1 LTPTCFVVCIS
12 LQLKNKIKCL
22 RKQVIFHDYVCLGAA
37 GGKECKVYMNENKLN
52 YRKILEIVILGIIC
66 YWGLNHYEIIFKS
79 AGKFI
84 SVIMP
89 FILGFIIAFI
99 LNVLMIR
106 VEKVLNKFFNVNKF
120 KLIKRVTSIS
130 LSILILLGV
139 LLLVVQLVIP
149 EISNAIKLIAASLP
163 DVFEMLAK
171 LSKGDTG
178 ISLQLKSFFN
188 SVDVQALVS
197 DLSEFAKIGFTGVLG
212 STVDILS
219 MFVNGIF
226 NVVVGFVFAIYI
238 LMSKETLKRQTRKL
252 LSVCVPPKITN
263 KIIEIAAVSRTT
275 FTNFIIG
282 QTIEAIILGSLC
294 ALGMKIFGFPYAPMV
309 GTLVGIT
316 AFIPIIGAFVGG
328 GIGAFM
334 IMTVDPMQALL
345 FIIYLIILQQIEGDL
360 IYPRVVGSS
369 VGLPSIWVLFA
380 VTVGGGLWGIVGV
393 LFSVPT
399 LSVIYLLLKE
409 YVNNRSKSLE

>member
-1 LTPTCFVVCIS
+1 
-12 LQLKNKIKCL
+12 
-22 RKQVIFHDYVCLGAA
+22 
-37 GGKECKVYMNENKLN
+37 MNENKLN

-66 YWGLNHYEIIFKS
+66 YWGLNHYEMIFKS
-79 AGKFI
+79 ISKLI

-106 VEKVLNKFFNVNKF
+106 VEKVLNKFFTTNKF
-120 KLIKRVTSIS
+120 QIIKRIASII

-139 LLLVVQLVIP
+139 LLLVVKLVIP
-149 EISNAIKLIAASLP
+149 EILNAIKLIAASLP
-163 DVFEMLAK
+163 EVFETLEK
-171 LSKGDTG
+171 WSKGDSG
-178 ISLQLKSFFN
+178 ISLQLKSFFDT
-188 SVDVQALVS
+188 VDVQSLTS
-197 DLSEFAKIGFTGVLG
+197 EFSEFAKIGFTGVLG

-226 NVVVGFVFAIYI
+226 NIIVGFVFAIYI

-252 LSVCVPPKITN
+252 LSTCLPPKITN
-263 KIIEIAAVSRTT
+263 KIIEIATISRTT

-316 AFIPIIGAFVGG
+316 AFIPIIGAFIGG

-345 FIIYLIILQQIEGDL
+345 FIIYLVILQQIEGDL

-409 YVNNRSKSLE
+409 YINNRSKSLE

>member
-1 LTPTCFVVCIS
+1 
-12 LQLKNKIKCL
+12 
-22 RKQVIFHDYVCLGAA
+22 
-37 GGKECKVYMNENKLN
+37 MNENKLN

-66 YWGLNHYEIIFKS
+66 YWGLNHYEMIFKS
-79 AGKFI
+79 ISKLI

-106 VEKVLNKFFNVNKF
+106 VEKVLNKFFTTNKF
-120 KLIKRVTSIS
+120 QIIKRIASII

-139 LLLVVQLVIP
+139 LLLVVKLVIP

-163 DVFEMLAK
+163 EVFETLEK
-171 LSKGDTG
+171 WSKGDSG
-178 ISLQLKSFFN
+178 ISLQLKSFFDT
-188 SVDVQALVS
+188 VDVQSLTS
-197 DLSEFAKIGFTGVLG
+197 EFSEFAKIGFTGVLG

-226 NVVVGFVFAIYI
+226 NIIVGFVFAIYI

-252 LSVCVPPKITN
+252 LSTCLPPKITN
-263 KIIEIAAVSRTT
+263 KIIEIATISRTT

-316 AFIPIIGAFVGG
+316 AFIPIIGAFIGG

-345 FIIYLIILQQIEGDL
+345 FIIYLVILQQIEGDL

-409 YVNNRSKSLE
+409 YINNRSKSLE

>member
-1 LTPTCFVVCIS
+1 
-12 LQLKNKIKCL
+12 
-22 RKQVIFHDYVCLGAA
+22 
-37 GGKECKVYMNENKLN
+37 NKLN

-149 EISNAIKLIAASLP
+149 EISNAIKLIVASLP

-252 LSVCVPPKITN
+252 LSVCVTPKITN

>member
-1 LTPTCFVVCIS
+1 
-12 LQLKNKIKCL
+12 
-22 RKQVIFHDYVCLGAA
+22 
-37 GGKECKVYMNENKLN
+37 MNENKLN

-66 YWGLNHYEIIFKS
+66 YWGLNHYEMIFKS
-79 AGKFI
+79 ISKLI

-106 VEKVLNKFFNVNKF
+106 VEKVLNKFFTTNKF
-120 KLIKRVTSIS
+120 QIIKRIASII

-139 LLLVVQLVIP
+139 LLLVVKLVIP
-149 EISNAIKLIAASLP
+149 EISNAIKLITASLP
-163 DVFEMLAK
+163 EVFETLEK
-171 LSKGDTG
+171 WSKGDSG
-178 ISLQLKSFFN
+178 ISLQLKSFFDT
-188 SVDVQALVS
+188 VDVQSLTS
-197 DLSEFAKIGFTGVLG
+197 EFSEFAKIGLTGVLG

-226 NVVVGFVFAIYI
+226 NIIVGFVFAVYI
-238 LMSKETLKRQTRKL
+238 LMSKETLKHQTRKL
-252 LSVCVPPKITN
+252 LSACLPPRITN
-263 KIIEIAAVSRTT
+263 KIIEIATISRTT

-316 AFIPIIGAFVGG
+316 AFIPIIGAFIGG

-345 FIIYLIILQQIEGDL
+345 FIIYLVILQQIEGDL

>member
-1 LTPTCFVVCIS
+1 
-12 LQLKNKIKCL
+12 
-22 RKQVIFHDYVCLGAA
+22 
-37 GGKECKVYMNENKLN
+37 MNENKLN

-66 YWGLNHYEIIFKS
+66 YWGLNHYEMIFKS
-79 AGKFI
+79 ISKLI

-106 VEKVLNKFFNVNKF
+106 VEKVLNKFFTTNKF
-120 KLIKRVTSIS
+120 QIIKRIASII

-139 LLLVVQLVIP
+139 LLLVVKLVIP
-149 EISNAIKLIAASLP
+149 EISNAIKLITTSLP
-163 DVFEMLAK
+163 EVFETLEK
-171 LSKGDTG
+171 WSKGDSG
-178 ISLQLKSFFN
+178 ISLQLKSFFDT
-188 SVDVQALVS
+188 VDVQSLTS
-197 DLSEFAKIGFTGVLG
+197 EFSEFAKIGFTGVLG

-226 NVVVGFVFAIYI
+226 NIIVGFVFAIYI

-252 LSVCVPPKITN
+252 LSACLPPRITN
-263 KIIEIAAVSRTT
+263 KIIEIATISRTT

-282 QTIEAIILGSLC
+282 QTNEAIILGSLC

-316 AFIPIIGAFVGG
+316 AFIPIIGAFIGG

-345 FIIYLIILQQIEGDL
+345 FIIYLVILQQIEGDL

-409 YVNNRSKSLE
+409 YINNRSKSLE

>member
-1 LTPTCFVVCIS
+1 
-12 LQLKNKIKCL
+12 
-22 RKQVIFHDYVCLGAA
+22 
-37 GGKECKVYMNENKLN
+37 MNENKLN

-66 YWGLNHYEIIFKS
+66 YWGLNHYEMIFKS
-79 AGKFI
+79 ISKLI

-106 VEKVLNKFFNVNKF
+106 VEKVLNKFFTTNKF
-120 KLIKRVTSIS
+120 QIIKRIASIM

-139 LLLVVQLVIP
+139 LLLVVKLVIP
-149 EISNAIKLIAASLP
+149 EISNAIKLITTSLP
-163 DVFEMLAK
+163 EVFETLEK
-171 LSKGDTG
+171 WSKGDSG
-178 ISLQLKSFFN
+178 ISLQLKSFFDT
-188 SVDVQALVS
+188 VDVQSLTS
-197 DLSEFAKIGFTGVLG
+197 EFSEFAKIGFTGVLG

-226 NVVVGFVFAIYI
+226 NIIVGFVFAIYI

-252 LSVCVPPKITN
+252 LSACLPPRITN
-263 KIIEIAAVSRTT
+263 KIIEIATISRTT

-316 AFIPIIGAFVGG
+316 AFIPIIGAFIGG

-345 FIIYLIILQQIEGDL
+345 FIIYLVILQQIEGDL

-409 YVNNRSKSLE
+409 YINNRSKSLE

>member
-1 LTPTCFVVCIS
+1 
-12 LQLKNKIKCL
+12 
-22 RKQVIFHDYVCLGAA
+22 
-37 GGKECKVYMNENKLN
+37 MNENKLN

-66 YWGLNHYEIIFKS
+66 YWGLNHYEMIFKS
-79 AGKFI
+79 ISKLI

-106 VEKVLNKFFNVNKF
+106 VEKVLNKFFTTNKF
-120 KLIKRVTSIS
+120 QIIKRIASII

-139 LLLVVQLVIP
+139 LLLVVKLVIP
-149 EISNAIKLIAASLP
+149 EISNAIKLITTSLP
-163 DVFEMLAK
+163 EVFETLEK
-171 LSKGDTG
+171 WSKGDSG
-178 ISLQLKSFFN
+178 ISLQLKSFFDT
-188 SVDVQALVS
+188 VDVQSLTS
-197 DLSEFAKIGFTGVLG
+197 EFSEFAKIGFTGVLG

-226 NVVVGFVFAIYI
+226 NIIVGFVFAIYI

-252 LSVCVPPKITN
+252 LSACLPPRITN
-263 KIIEIAAVSRTT
+263 KIIEIATISRTT

-316 AFIPIIGAFVGG
+316 AFIPIIGAFIGG

-345 FIIYLIILQQIEGDL
+345 FIIYLVILQQIEGDL

-409 YVNNRSKSLE
+409 YISNRSKSLE

>member
-1 LTPTCFVVCIS
+1 
-12 LQLKNKIKCL
+12 
-22 RKQVIFHDYVCLGAA
+22 
-37 GGKECKVYMNENKLN
+37 MNENKLN

-66 YWGLNHYEIIFKS
+66 YWGLNHYEMIFKS
-79 AGKFI
+79 ISKLI

-106 VEKVLNKFFNVNKF
+106 VEKVLNKFFTTNKF
-120 KLIKRVTSIS
+120 QIIKRIASII

-139 LLLVVQLVIP
+139 LLLVVKLVIP
-149 EISNAIKLIAASLP
+149 EILNAIKLIAASLP
-163 DVFEMLAK
+163 EVFETLEK
-171 LSKGDTG
+171 WSKGDSG
-178 ISLQLKSFFN
+178 ISLQLKSFFDT
-188 SVDVQALVS
+188 VDVQSLTS
-197 DLSEFAKIGFTGVLG
+197 EFSEFAKIGFTGVLG

-226 NVVVGFVFAIYI
+226 NIIVGFVFAIYI

-252 LSVCVPPKITN
+252 LSTCLPPKITN
-263 KIIEIAAVSRTT
+263 KIIEIATISRTT

-316 AFIPIIGAFVGG
+316 AFIPIIGAFIGG

-345 FIIYLIILQQIEGDL
+345 FIIYLVILQQIEGDL

-409 YVNNRSKSLE
+409 YINNHSKSLE

>member
-1 LTPTCFVVCIS
+1 
-12 LQLKNKIKCL
+12 
-22 RKQVIFHDYVCLGAA
+22 
-37 GGKECKVYMNENKLN
+37 MNENKLN

-66 YWGLNHYEIIFKS
+66 YWGLNHYEMIFKS
-79 AGKFI
+79 ISKLI

-106 VEKVLNKFFNVNKF
+106 VEKVLNKFFTTNKF
-120 KLIKRVTSIS
+120 QIIKRIASII

-139 LLLVVQLVIP
+139 LLLVVKLVIP

-163 DVFEMLAK
+163 EVFETLEK
-171 LSKGDTG
+171 WSKGDSG
-178 ISLQLKSFFN
+178 ISLQLKSFFDT
-188 SVDVQALVS
+188 VDVQSLTS
-197 DLSEFAKIGFTGVLG
+197 EFSEFAKIGFTGVLG

-226 NVVVGFVFAIYI
+226 NIIVGFVFAIYI

-252 LSVCVPPKITN
+252 LSTCLPPKITN
-263 KIIEIAAVSRTT
+263 KIIEIATISRTT

-316 AFIPIIGAFVGG
+316 AFIPIIGAFIGG

-345 FIIYLIILQQIEGDL
+345 FIIYLVILQQIEGDL

-409 YVNNRSKSLE
+409 YINNHSKSLE

>member
-1 LTPTCFVVCIS
+1 
-12 LQLKNKIKCL
+12 
-22 RKQVIFHDYVCLGAA
+22 
-37 GGKECKVYMNENKLN
+37 MNENKLN

-66 YWGLNHYEIIFKS
+66 YWGLNHYEMIFKS
-79 AGKFI
+79 ISKLI

-106 VEKVLNKFFNVNKF
+106 VEKVLNKFFTTNKF
-120 KLIKRVTSIS
+120 QIIKRIASII

-139 LLLVVQLVIP
+139 LLLVVKLVIP
-149 EISNAIKLIAASLP
+149 EISNAIKLITTSLP
-163 DVFEMLAK
+163 EVFETLEK
-171 LSKGDTG
+171 WSKGDSG
-178 ISLQLKSFFN
+178 ISLQLKSFFDT
-188 SVDVQALVS
+188 VDVQSLTS
-197 DLSEFAKIGFTGVLG
+197 EFSEFAKIGFTGVLG

-226 NVVVGFVFAIYI
+226 NIIVGFVFAIYI

-252 LSVCVPPKITN
+252 LSACLPPRITN
-263 KIIEIAAVSRTT
+263 KIIEIATISRTT

-282 QTIEAIILGSLC
+282 QTIEAIILGRLC

-316 AFIPIIGAFVGG
+316 AFIPIIGAFIGG

-345 FIIYLIILQQIEGDL
+345 FIIYLVILQQIEGDL

-409 YVNNRSKSLE
+409 YINNRSKSLE

>member
-1 LTPTCFVVCIS
+1 MT
-12 LQLKNKIKCL
+12 
-22 RKQVIFHDYVCLGAA
+22 
-37 GGKECKVYMNENKLN
+37 ENKLN

-66 YWGLNHYEIIFKS
+66 YWGLNHYEMIFKS
-79 AGKFI
+79 ISKLI

-106 VEKVLNKFFNVNKF
+106 VEKVLNKFFTTNKF
-120 KLIKRVTSIS
+120 QIIKRIASII

-139 LLLVVQLVIP
+139 LLLVVKLVIP
-149 EISNAIKLIAASLP
+149 EISNAIKLITTSLP
-163 DVFEMLAK
+163 EVFETLEK
-171 LSKGDTG
+171 WSKGDSG
-178 ISLQLKSFFN
+178 ISLQLKSFFDT
-188 SVDVQALVS
+188 VDVQSLTS
-197 DLSEFAKIGFTGVLG
+197 EFSEFAKIGFTGVLG

-226 NVVVGFVFAIYI
+226 NIIVGFVFAIYI

-252 LSVCVPPKITN
+252 LSACLPPRITN
-263 KIIEIAAVSRTT
+263 KIIEIATISRTT

-316 AFIPIIGAFVGG
+316 AFIPIIGAFIGG

-345 FIIYLIILQQIEGDL
+345 FIIYLVILQQIEGDL

-409 YVNNRSKSLE
+409 YINNRSKSLE

>member
-1 LTPTCFVVCIS
+1 
-12 LQLKNKIKCL
+12 
-22 RKQVIFHDYVCLGAA
+22 
-37 GGKECKVYMNENKLN
+37 MNENKLN

>member
-1 LTPTCFVVCIS
+1 
-12 LQLKNKIKCL
+12 
-22 RKQVIFHDYVCLGAA
+22 
-37 GGKECKVYMNENKLN
+37 MNENKLN

-66 YWGLNHYEIIFKS
+66 YWGLNHYEMIFKS
-79 AGKFI
+79 ISKLI

-106 VEKVLNKFFNVNKF
+106 VEKVLNKFFTTNKF
-120 KLIKRVTSIS
+120 QIIKRIASII

-139 LLLVVQLVIP
+139 LLLVVKLVIP

-163 DVFEMLAK
+163 EVFETLEK
-171 LSKGDTG
+171 WSKGDSG
-178 ISLQLKSFFN
+178 ISLQLKSFFDT
-188 SVDVQALVS
+188 VDAQSLTS
-197 DLSEFAKIGFTGVLG
+197 EFSEFAKIGFTGVLG

-226 NVVVGFVFAIYI
+226 NIIVGFVFAIYI

-252 LSVCVPPKITN
+252 LSTCLPPKITN
-263 KIIEIAAVSRTT
+263 KIIEIATISRTT

-316 AFIPIIGAFVGG
+316 AFIPIIGAFIGG

-345 FIIYLIILQQIEGDL
+345 FIIYLVILQQIEGDL

-409 YVNNRSKSLE
+409 YINNRSKSLE

>member
-1 LTPTCFVVCIS
+1 
-12 LQLKNKIKCL
+12 
-22 RKQVIFHDYVCLGAA
+22 
-37 GGKECKVYMNENKLN
+37 MNENKLN

-79 AGKFI
+79 AGKFV

-106 VEKVLNKFFNVNKF
+106 VEKVLNKFFNANKF

-252 LSVCVPPKITN
+252 LSVCVTPKITN

>member
-1 LTPTCFVVCIS
+1 
-12 LQLKNKIKCL
+12 
-22 RKQVIFHDYVCLGAA
+22 
-37 GGKECKVYMNENKLN
+37 MNENKLN

-66 YWGLNHYEIIFKS
+66 YWGLNHYEMIFKS
-79 AGKFI
+79 ISKLI

-106 VEKVLNKFFNVNKF
+106 VEKVLNKFFTTNKF
-120 KLIKRVTSIS
+120 QIIKRIASII

-139 LLLVVQLVIP
+139 LLLVVKLVIP
-149 EISNAIKLIAASLP
+149 EISNAIKLITTSLP
-163 DVFEMLAK
+163 EVFETLEK
-171 LSKGDTG
+171 WSKGDSG
-178 ISLQLKSFFN
+178 ISLQLKSFFDT
-188 SVDVQALVS
+188 VDVQSLTS
-197 DLSEFAKIGFTGVLG
+197 EFSEFAKIGFTGVLG

-226 NVVVGFVFAIYI
+226 NIIVGFVFAIYI

-252 LSVCVPPKITN
+252 LSACLPPRITN
-263 KIIEIAAVSRTT
+263 KIIEIATISRTT

-316 AFIPIIGAFVGG
+316 AFIPIIGAFIGG

-345 FIIYLIILQQIEGDL
+345 FIIYLVILQQIEGDL

-409 YVNNRSKSLE
+409 YINNRSKSLEWVILFFNNLLKFS

>member
-1 LTPTCFVVCIS
+1 
-12 LQLKNKIKCL
+12 
-22 RKQVIFHDYVCLGAA
+22 
-37 GGKECKVYMNENKLN
+37 MNENKLN

-66 YWGLNHYEIIFKS
+66 YWGLNHYEMIFKS
-79 AGKFI
+79 ISKLI

-106 VEKVLNKFFNVNKF
+106 VEKVLNKFFTTNKF
-120 KLIKRVTSIS
+120 QIIKRIASII

-139 LLLVVQLVIP
+139 LLLVVKLVIP

-163 DVFEMLAK
+163 EVFETLEK
-171 LSKGDTG
+171 WSKGDSG
-178 ISLQLKSFFN
+178 ISLQLKSFFGT
-188 SVDVQALVS
+188 VDVQSLTS
-197 DLSEFAKIGFTGVLG
+197 EFSEFAKIGFTGVLG
-212 STVDILS
+212 PTVDILS

-226 NVVVGFVFAIYI
+226 NIIVGFVFAIYI

-252 LSVCVPPKITN
+252 LSTCLPPKITN
-263 KIIEIAAVSRTT
+263 KIIEIATISRTT

-316 AFIPIIGAFVGG
+316 AFIPIIGAFIGG

-345 FIIYLIILQQIEGDL
+345 FIIYLVILQQIEGDL

-409 YVNNRSKSLE
+409 YINNRSKSLE

>member
-1 LTPTCFVVCIS
+1 
-12 LQLKNKIKCL
+12 
-22 RKQVIFHDYVCLGAA
+22 
-37 GGKECKVYMNENKLN
+37 MNENKLN

-149 EISNAIKLIAASLP
+149 EISNAIKLIVASLP

-252 LSVCVPPKITN
+252 LSVCVTPKITN

>member
-1 LTPTCFVVCIS
+1 M
-12 LQLKNKIKCL
+12 
-22 RKQVIFHDYVCLGAA
+22 CLGAA

-149 EISNAIKLIAASLP
+149 EISNAIKLIVASLP

-252 LSVCVPPKITN
+252 LSVCVTPKITN

>member
-1 LTPTCFVVCIS
+1 
-12 LQLKNKIKCL
+12 
-22 RKQVIFHDYVCLGAA
+22 
-37 GGKECKVYMNENKLN
+37 MNENKLN

-66 YWGLNHYEIIFKS
+66 YWGLNHYEMIFKS
-79 AGKFI
+79 ISKLI

-106 VEKVLNKFFNVNKF
+106 VEKVLNKFFTTNKF
-120 KLIKRVTSIS
+120 QIIKRLASII

-139 LLLVVQLVIP
+139 LLLVVKLVIP
-149 EISNAIKLIAASLP
+149 EISNAIKLITTSLP
-163 DVFEMLAK
+163 EVFETLEK
-171 LSKGDTG
+171 WSKGDSG
-178 ISLQLKSFFN
+178 ISLQLKSFFDT
-188 SVDVQALVS
+188 VDVQSLTS
-197 DLSEFAKIGFTGVLG
+197 EFSEFAKIGFTGVLG

-226 NVVVGFVFAIYI
+226 NIIVGFVFAIYI

-252 LSVCVPPKITN
+252 LSACLPPRITN
-263 KIIEIAAVSRTT
+263 KIIEIATISRTT

-316 AFIPIIGAFVGG
+316 AFIPIIGAFIGG

-345 FIIYLIILQQIEGDL
+345 FIIYLVILQQIEGDL

-409 YVNNRSKSLE
+409 YINNRSKSLE

>member
-1 LTPTCFVVCIS
+1 
-12 LQLKNKIKCL
+12 
-22 RKQVIFHDYVCLGAA
+22 
-37 GGKECKVYMNENKLN
+37 MNENKLN

-66 YWGLNHYEIIFKS
+66 YWGLNHYEMIFKS
-79 AGKFI
+79 ISKLI

-106 VEKVLNKFFNVNKF
+106 VEKVLNKFFTTNKF
-120 KLIKRVTSIS
+120 QIIKRIASII

-139 LLLVVQLVIP
+139 LLLVVKLVIP

-163 DVFEMLAK
+163 EVFETLEK
-171 LSKGDTG
+171 WSKGDSG
-178 ISLQLKSFFN
+178 ISLQLKSFFDT
-188 SVDVQALVS
+188 VDAQSLTS
-197 DLSEFAKIGFTGVLG
+197 EFSEFAKIGFTGVLG

-226 NVVVGFVFAIYI
+226 NIIVGFVFAIYI

-252 LSVCVPPKITN
+252 LSACLPPRITN
-263 KIIEIAAVSRTT
+263 KIIEIATISITT

-316 AFIPIIGAFVGG
+316 AFIPIIGAFIGG

-345 FIIYLIILQQIEGDL
+345 FIIYLVILQQIEGDL

-409 YVNNRSKSLE
+409 YINNRSKSLE

>member
-1 LTPTCFVVCIS
+1 
-12 LQLKNKIKCL
+12 
-22 RKQVIFHDYVCLGAA
+22 
-37 GGKECKVYMNENKLN
+37 MNENKLN

-66 YWGLNHYEIIFKS
+66 YWGLNHYEMIFKS
-79 AGKFI
+79 ISKLI

-106 VEKVLNKFFNVNKF
+106 VEKVLNKFFTTNKF
-120 KLIKRVTSIS
+120 QIIKRIASII

-139 LLLVVQLVIP
+139 LLLVVKLVIP
-149 EISNAIKLIAASLP
+149 EISNAIKLITTSLP
-163 DVFEMLAK
+163 EVFETLEK
-171 LSKGDTG
+171 WSKGDSG
-178 ISLQLKSFFN
+178 ISLQLKSFFDT
-188 SVDVQALVS
+188 VDVQS
-197 DLSEFAKIGFTGVLG
+197 RTSEFSEFAKIGFTGVLG

-226 NVVVGFVFAIYI
+226 NIIVGFVFAIYI

-252 LSVCVPPKITN
+252 LSACLPPRITN
-263 KIIEIAAVSRTT
+263 KIIEIATISRTT

-316 AFIPIIGAFVGG
+316 AFIPIIGAFIGG

-345 FIIYLIILQQIEGDL
+345 FIIYLVILQQIEGDL

-409 YVNNRSKSLE
+409 YINNRSKSLE

>member
-1 LTPTCFVVCIS
+1 
-12 LQLKNKIKCL
+12 
-22 RKQVIFHDYVCLGAA
+22 
-37 GGKECKVYMNENKLN
+37 MNENKLN

-66 YWGLNHYEIIFKS
+66 YWGLNHYEMIFKS
-79 AGKFI
+79 ISKLI

-106 VEKVLNKFFNVNKF
+106 VEKFLNKFFTTNKF
-120 KLIKRVTSIS
+120 QIIKRIASII

-139 LLLVVQLVIP
+139 LLLVVKLVIP
-149 EISNAIKLIAASLP
+149 EISNAIKLITTSLP
-163 DVFEMLAK
+163 EVFETLEK
-171 LSKGDTG
+171 WSKGDSG
-178 ISLQLKSFFN
+178 ISLQLKSFFDT
-188 SVDVQALVS
+188 VDVQSLTS
-197 DLSEFAKIGFTGVLG
+197 EFSEFAKIGFTGVLG

-226 NVVVGFVFAIYI
+226 NIIVGFVFAIYI

-252 LSVCVPPKITN
+252 LSACLPPRITN
-263 KIIEIAAVSRTT
+263 KIIEIATISRTT

-316 AFIPIIGAFVGG
+316 AFIPIIGAFIGG

-345 FIIYLIILQQIEGDL
+345 FIIYLVILQQIEGDL

-409 YVNNRSKSLE
+409 YINNRSKSLE

>member
-1 LTPTCFVVCIS
+1 
-12 LQLKNKIKCL
+12 
-22 RKQVIFHDYVCLGAA
+22 
-37 GGKECKVYMNENKLN
+37 MNENKLN

-79 AGKFI
+79 AGKLV

-106 VEKVLNKFFNVNKF
+106 VEKVLNKFLSVNKF
-120 KLIKRVTSIS
+120 KLIKRITSIS

-163 DVFEMLAK
+163 DVFEMLEK

-188 SVDVQALVS
+188 TVDVQALVS

-238 LMSKETLKRQTRKL
+238 LMSKETLKCQTRKL

-316 AFIPIIGAFVGG
+316 AFIPIIGAFIGG

>member
-1 LTPTCFVVCIS
+1 
-12 LQLKNKIKCL
+12 
-22 RKQVIFHDYVCLGAA
+22 
-37 GGKECKVYMNENKLN
+37 MNENKLN

-79 AGKFI
+79 AGKFV

-106 VEKVLNKFFNVNKF
+106 VEKVLSKFFNANKF

-409 YVNNRSKSLE
+409 YVNNRSIGSGRALYHPGTEGI